1 MGVKRSIPSS
11 EGFNEAF
18 TKPDRKA
25 STKHF
30 MLLLKENDLGYAR
43 IGVAVRKKDIKLA
56 VQRNKI
62 RRKIKGSFRA
72 NILKLT
78 AADYVVFVK
87 KNITD
92 DSAVIT
98 KELEDLWQKIE
109 KLI

>member
-25 STKHF
+25 STGHF

-62 RRKIKGSFRA
+62 RRKIKGSFRL
-72 NILKLT
+72 NISKLKV
-78 AADYVVFVK
+78 ADHVVFVK

-92 DSAVIT
+92 DSAVIK
-98 KELEDLWQKIE
+98 KELENLWQKIE
-109 KLI
+109 KRI